1 MSRVH
6 TNFLLGFFQNPLFLS
21 FFSDFAPP
29 KQNIY
34 IFLLKILQIV
44 CIIVFDY
51 RTRSFL

>member
-21 FFSDFAPP
+21 FFKDFDRA

-34 IFLLKILQIV
+34 IFLLKILRII